1 MSFRSIKY
9 FIKEGVKS
17 FALNGLMSMAS
28 VVTVSLCLVLFG
40 VYLLFSMNLNYAASQ
55 VEAGYEIQLYIE
67 ETADSDDIQA
77 VKSALMSI
85 ENVNSIEFVSKGEA
99 LKEWNEKFGG
109 DAEFL
114 EGLEDDNPLRD
125 SFKVSFKDLSL
136 TEETISQIEK
146 IKMVAKVT
154 NNQVVVDKLVGITT
168 NVQKVSFWLMV
179 FFAVISV
186 FIISNT
192 IRITV
197 FARRREVNIM
207 KFVGATDWFISC
219 PFVIEGIIIGFIGA
233 LTAMLI
239 VSQAYGY
246 FISEVGLVIEENI
259 NIYDLSSVF
268 WVLFGSLIGMGVVL
282 GASGS
287 GVSLRKH
294 LYV

>member
-1 MSFRSIKY
+1 MCKRLAF
-9 FIKEGVKS
+9 
-17 FALNGLMSMAS
+17 GL
-28 VVTVSLCLVLFG
+28 
-40 VYLLFSMNLNYAASQ
+40 
-55 VEAGYEIQLYIE
+55 
-67 ETADSDDIQA
+67 
-77 VKSALMSI
+77 
-85 ENVNSIEFVSKGEA
+85 
-99 LKEWNEKFGG
+99 W
-109 DAEFL
+109 
-114 EGLEDDNPLRD
+114 
-125 SFKVSFKDLSL
+125 
-136 TEETISQIEK
+136 
-146 IKMVAKVT
+146 
-154 NNQVVVDKLVGITT
+154 
-168 NVQKVSFWLMV
+168 
-179 FFAVISV
+179 FAVISV